1 MLLFAIRLRCLLQN
15 EGRVKV
21 IMKQILSVLGLSL
34 VLLGCTY
41 SMALKSNIS
50 EDPYAHMVRYTVA
63 SDFETIRD
71 QVADAITDR
80 GMVINNVSHIGNML
94 ERTRKDLGVGKHIY
108 LHAEA
113 LEFCSAVV
121 SRNTMEVDPH
131 NIIFCPYVVT
141 IYELK
146 KNPGKIHVAY
156 RKPTRLGDGA
166 ASTVMKQVKKLLDD
180 IAKEGVE

>member
-1 MLLFAIRLRCLLQN
+1 
-15 EGRVKV
+15 
-21 IMKQILSVLGLSL
+21 MKQLVSIFGLSL
-34 VLLGCTY
+34 ILSGCAFSIVSKTD
-41 SMALKSNIS
+41 SPADS
-50 EDPYAHMVRYTVA
+50 YAHMARYTVA

-131 NIIFCPYVVT
+131 NIVFCPYVIT

-146 KNPGKIHVAY
+146 QEPGKIYVAY
-156 RKPTRLGDGA
+156 RKASRLGNGA
-166 ASTVMKQVKKLLDD
+166 ASAIIEQVAKLLRD
-180 IAKEGVE
+180 IAREGIE